1 MQALMLWSYKHPKI
15 VVTLLLGITLFFSYF
30 IPAITSTSSTKT
42 LWSKDDPMEA
52 LYDDTLETFGSDKMT
67 VIFVKESQLFTPEML
82 ARLSEFQGVLED
94 LPDVDRVD
102 SLFSSANPKGEEGE
116 LMMEAFVEEVPDTL
130 EEAQAIEADALRN
143 PIAVNN
149 LVSRDGSAMTFNLF
163 LDNDLSSAEEM
174 SFSRQ
179 LDDIIAT
186 LSPHVEEVF
195 QLGTAYTMRILNE
208 GQMHDQ
214 RLLIP
219 LAYLLFALLSF
230 VIWRSFSLLGMTTL
244 TSVLSVLWTLG
255 FMGLFRLPL
264 NMLTVI
270 MPALLVAVGSTEDI
284 HLFSEYLTG
293 VRETGARSTA
303 IPYMIRRSSNAIL
316 LTSLTT
322 FLGFLAIALN
332 SIVILQ
338 QFGIVCAFGLL
349 ANPLITF
356 LVTPAYLRYLGPQ
369 QVSYATGGSAA
380 KLIDDILSRLAR
392 AITHLIRVYRWQT
405 FGVLT
410 GGILLLGLFTF
421 NIKVDNN
428 PLASFKPSAPI
439 RQASQQLHEELAG
452 VQTFLIHISSGT
464 AETFKQPESLAQ
476 IAAIQQELRQSD
488 WCDLTT
494 SVVDYLVLMNREMHD
509 GDGTYARVPES
520 SALVAQYML
529 LLPSYDMDSLMTYDA
544 SEVSIVVRHN
554 VSSSHDLKDVVA
566 RTSDTIEQHVNPHFD
581 WRITGES
588 ILSMMAA
595 DTLVAGQ
602 VKSLSSVLLVV
613 FLLMSLLFVNVKA
626 GALSL
631 VPNMLP
637 IILLGGFMG
646 VLGFVLEIG
655 TSMVAVIAIG
665 IAVDDTIHFMT
676 RYHAAMRRLQNQ
688 DQAIE
693 ACIQQEIRPIVATSF
708 GLAVG
713 FGTLMLSD
721 MLPLVH
727 FGFLSAIVMLFA
739 LVMDLIITPILLSS
753 TQLLTLWDMFTLNV
767 QQTVIQDSPLFQ
779 NLKRWHV
786 KKVVLLGRMQ
796 EAKQGDTVI
805 RQGDTGRSMY
815 LLLEGGVQVEVGDE
829 QNGTPPLVVHHIGPG
844 EIFGEIALVNP
855 GPRSADVRAVS
866 NVTYV
871 ELDWESIER
880 IRRIYPRIAAH
891 LYRNLAYIL
900 GARLRD
906 NTQKML
912 M

>member
-179 LDDIIAT
+179 LDNIIAT

-195 QLGTAYTMRILNE
+195 QLGKAYTMRILNE

-230 VIWRSFSLLGMTTL
+230 VIWRSFSLLGMTTI

-284 HLFSEYLTG
+284 HLFSEYLAG
-293 VRETGARSTA
+293 VRETGARPTA
-303 IPYMIRRSSNAIL
+303 IPYMIRKSSNPLL
-316 LTSLTT
+316 LTALTT

-356 LVTPAYLRYLGPQ
+356 LVTPAYLRYFGPR
-369 QVSYATGGSAA
+369 QVSYNTGGFTSE
-380 KLIDDILSRLAR
+380 LINNLLSRLAH
-392 AITHLIRVYRWQT
+392 ALIHLIRYYRWQT
-405 FGVLT
+405 FGLLT
-410 GGILLLGLFTF
+410 GGILLIGLFT
-421 NIKVDNN
+421 IRITVDNN
-428 PLASFKPSAPI
+428 PMASFKPSAPI

-464 AETFKQPESLAQ
+464 AETFKQPEYLAQ
-476 IAAIQQELRQSD
+476 IAAIQQELRQRG

-494 SVVDYLVLMNREMHD
+494 SIVDYLVLMNREMHD
-509 GDGTYARVPES
+509 GDDTYERVPES

-529 LLPSYDMDSLMTYDA
+529 LLPSHEMDSLITYDA

-554 VSSSHDLKDVVA
+554 VSSSYGLKDLVA
-566 RTSDTIEQHVNPHFD
+566 QTSDMIEQQLNPHFD

-588 ILSMMAA
+588 ILSMTAA
-595 DTLVAGQ
+595 DTLVSGQ

-613 FLLMSLLFVNVKA
+613 FLLMSLLFVNLKA
-626 GALSL
+626 GVLSL
-631 VPNMLP
+631 VPNILP

-676 RYHAAMRRLQNQ
+676 RYHATMRRLQNQ

-693 ACIQQEIRPIVATSF
+693 ACIQQEIRPIAATSF

-727 FGFLSAIVMLFA
+727 FGFLSALVMLFA
-739 LVMDLIITPILLSS
+739 MVMDLVITPILLSS
-753 TQLLTLWDMFTLNV
+753 TQLLTLWDMLTLDLKEA
-767 QQTVIQDSPLFQ
+767 VIQDSPLFQ
-779 NLKRWHV
+779 NLRRWHI
-786 KKVVLLGRMQ
+786 KKVVLLGNVKHARSGEIIIQ
-796 EAKQGDTVI
+796 RGDQGH
-805 RQGDTGRSMY
+805 SMY
-815 LLLEGGVQVEVGDE
+815 LLLDGCVTIEVENE
-829 QNGTPPLVVHHIGPG
+829 QTGELVLVDYLDPG
-844 EIFGEIALVNP
+844 RVFGEFAIIKP
-855 GPRSADVRAVS
+855 GPRSANIHAIGD
-866 NVTYV
+866 TMYL
-871 ELDWESIER
+871 ELDWNCMER
-880 IRRIYPRIAAH
+880 IRRLYPRIAAH
-891 LYRNLAYIL
+891 LYRNLAQIL
-900 GARLRD
+900 GERLEET
-906 NTQKML
+906 TQKMFL
-912 M
+912 